1 MISAIKTEKHL
12 PRNISVVSKMTDLF
26 MAFLMTAE
34 ILLFLG
40 AHGV

>member
-12 PRNISVVSKMTDLF
+12 SRNISVVSKMTDSF
-26 MAFLMTAE
+26 MALLMTAE
-34 ILLFLG
+34 ILLLLG